1 MKMRAF
7 LLIAILIGGSYT
19 MIQSFNDYNEKQ
31 FTDLLNTMNPSF
43 TTALFTKPST
53 SGNTSETWHVD
64 EHSEIDSLLN
74 FLQGYHV
81 RKLKPEEINTNDE
94 TEEFSIQLQDKDG
107 NTLSILVNENLIIQ
121 NSLLYYEIVDGPLD
135 TEWLVHFFISNQ
147 I

>member
-1 MKMRAF
+1 MKLRAF
-7 LLIAILIGGSYT
+7 LLIAILIGGSYM
-19 MIQSFNDYNEKQ
+19 MIQSINDYAEKE
-31 FTDLLNTMNPSF
+31 FTELLSTMDPPI
-43 TTALFTKPST
+43 TTLLFTKPAT
-53 SGNTSETWHVD
+53 SGNALETWHVD
-64 EHSEIDSLLN
+64 EHSEIDGLLN

-94 TEEFSIQLQDKDG
+94 TEQFSIQLQDEDG

>member
-1 MKMRAF
+1 MKLRAF

-19 MIQSFNDYNEKQ
+19 IMQSFSDYNEKP
-31 FTDLLNTMNPSF
+31 FTDLLSAMNPSSNLL
-43 TTALFTKPST
+43 LFTKPST
-53 SGNTSETWHVD
+53 SGNSSETWHVD
-64 EHSEIDSLLN
+64 DHSEIDSLLN

-94 TEEFSIQLQDKDG
+94 TEQFSIQLQDEDG

-121 NSLLYYEIVDGPLD
+121 NSILYYEIVDGPLD

>member
-1 MKMRAF
+1 MKLRAF

-19 MIQSFNDYNEKQ
+19 MMRSFNDYNEKP
-31 FTDLLNTMNPSF
+31 FTDLLSTMNPSF
-43 TTALFTKPST
+43 DSLLFKKPAT
-53 SGNTSETWHVD
+53 SGNASETWHFD
-64 EHSEIDSLLN
+64 DHSEISNLLD
-74 FLQGYHV
+74 FLQDYHV
-81 RKLKPEEINTNDE
+81 RKLNPEEINTNDE
-94 TEEFSIQLQDKDG
+94 TMQFRIQLQDSDG

>member
-1 MKMRAF
+1 MKLRAF
-7 LLIAILIGGSYT
+7 LLIAILIGGSYM
-19 MIQSFNDYNEKQ
+19 MIHSFKDYTEKK
-31 FTDLLNTMNPSF
+31 FTELLSATDPPI
-43 TTALFTKPST
+43 TTLLFTKPAT
-53 SGNTSETWHVD
+53 TGNTSETWHVD
-64 EHSEIDSLLN
+64 DHSEIDSLLN

-94 TEEFSIQLQDKDG
+94 TVQFNIQLQDEDG

-121 NSLLYYEIVDGPLD
+121 NSILYYEIVDGPLD

>member
-7 LLIAILIGGSYT
+7 LLIAILIGGSCM
-19 MIQSFNDYNEKQ
+19 MIRSFNDYAEKE
-31 FTDLLNTMNPSF
+31 FTDLLSTMNPSV
-43 TTALFTKPST
+43 TTLLFTKPPT
-53 SGNTSETWHVD
+53 TGNAIETWHVD
-64 EHSEIDSLLN
+64 DSTEIDSLLE
-74 FLQGYHV
+74 FLQDYHV

-94 TEEFSIQLQDKDG
+94 THQFSIQLHDEKG

-135 TEWLVHFFISNQ
+135 VKWLVHFFISNQ